1 MTDNINTNTS
11 METLKKS
18 LPAIFVAAG
27 LAILGA
33 FLYAAINNIAFRDRQ
48 VVVRG
53 LAEREVP
60 ANKVTWPLVVKTVG
74 NDLQQLYRQV
84 NTNNDIV
91 VKFLT
96 ENGIPQNEISIGAPT
111 VFDKDA
117 QTWQSNATYRYN
129 ITEVITVTSSQ
140 VEKVNA
146 LIKRQGELLKA
157 GVALSTDYEYRTT
170 YEYTGL
176 NNIKPEMI
184 AEATRNA
191 REAALKFSGDSD
203 SRLGKIKT
211 AVQGQFSI
219 SDRDA
224 YTPWIKNIRVVTS
237 VTYYLKD

>member
-1 MTDNINTNTS
+1 
-11 METLKKS
+11 METFRKS
-18 LPAIFVAAG
+18 LPALFVAVG
-27 LAILGA
+27 IAILGA

-53 LAEREVP
+53 LAEREVL
-60 ANKVTWPLVVKTVG
+60 ANKVTWPLVVKTLG
-74 NDLQQLYRQV
+74 NDLQQLYRQL
-84 NTNNDIV
+84 NTNNETVIR
-91 VKFLT
+91 FLT
-96 ENGIPQNEISIGAPT
+96 ENGIPEDEISIGAPT

-129 ITEVITVTSSQ
+129 VTEVITVTSGQ
-140 VEKVNA
+140 VERVNS
-146 LIKRQGELLKA
+146 LINRQGELLKL
-157 GVALSTDYEYRTT
+157 GVALSNDYEHRTT

-176 NNIKPEMI
+176 NDIKPEMI

-191 REAALKFSGDSD
+191 REAALKFSDDSD

-224 YTPWIKNIRVVTS
+224 YTPLIKNIRVVTS